1 MKKPVVKMLSIS
13 LCVLL
18 ALGGIGG
25 TVYAMGVSADAGS
38 PDAAPVNSGAGST
51 APKTSSSYDP
61 DAGRNVKDETV
72 YVLAGAD
79 GSVRKII
86 VSDWIQNAL
95 GSDAINDVTQLTGIE
110 NVKGNESYT
119 MGGNSSC
126 VWNAKGNDI
135 YYQGDLDQELPVAV
149 TVSYMLDGQP
159 IAPAELA
166 GKSGKVTIRFDYTNH
181 QYELLEI
188 DGKEE
193 KIYVPFAMLTGL
205 MLDNDVFTNVSVTNG
220 KIMNDGDR
228 TIVAGLA
235 FPGLQESLGLDR
247 DTLEL
252 PDYIEITANVE
263 RYELET
269 TVTLAVNELF
279 NDAASTMED
288 NDDLDGLGELDDK
301 LDELTD
307 AMDQLIDG
315 SSRLYDGLCTLLDS
329 SKELVAGIDQLAAG
343 AAQLKQ
349 GAEGLSAG
357 AAQLQAG
364 AAALDQGLDR
374 LAGQNDALNGG
385 AAQVFQSLLA
395 SANSQLAA
403 AGVQAPELTMENYGQ
418 VLDGVIAAA
427 GESPAAQQVAALKA
441 SLDSYNGFYQGL
453 QSYTAGVAQAK
464 DGAGELN
471 VGVDALKNGADNL
484 SAGAGQLYDGIL
496 TMKGNAPALIDGV
509 TQLRDGAMELSHGL
523 KEFNEQGVQK
533 LVDAFDGNLAGL
545 MDRVDA
551 LRDVSERYS
560 SFSGI
565 SSDMDG
571 QVKFIW
577 RTEAVELKE

>member
-1 MKKPVVKMLSIS
+1 MKKPVVKILSIS

-25 TVYAMGVSADAGS
+25 TVYAMGVSADTGS
-38 PDAAPVNSGAGST
+38 PDAAPVNSGAEST
-51 APKTSSSYDP
+51 APKTGSSYDP

-149 TVSYMLDGQP
+149 TASYMLDGQP
-159 IAPAELA
+159 ISPAELA

-188 DGKEE
+188 DGKQE

-453 QSYTAGVAQAK
+453 QNYTAGVAQAK

-551 LRDVSERYS
+551 LRNVSERYS

>member
-25 TVYAMGVSADAGS
+25 TVYAMGVSADAAS
-38 PDAAPVNSGAGST
+38 PDAAPVDSGAGST

-188 DGKEE
+188 DGKQE

-247 DTLEL
+247 DTLDL
-252 PDYIEITANVE
+252 PDYVEITANVE
-263 RYELET
+263 RFELET

-329 SKELVAGIDQLAAG
+329 SKELVVGIDQLAAG